1 MGTALWWIGNLVLI
15 AVIYPVVVLLLN
27 RLLRPAHEIEAYA
40 NDILDHGVKL
50 TGALDSVPKLL
61 TTADLV
67 GTARRNVERY
77 GRAVERL
84 L

>member
-1 MGTALWWIGNLVLI
+1 MVLWWIGNLLLVLLI
-15 AVIYPVVVLLLN
+15 LPVVIILLN
-27 RLLRPAHEIEAYA
+27 KLLRPAREIEAYA

-50 TGALDSVPKLL
+50 TGALDAVPKLY

-77 GRAVERL
+77 GRALERVL
-84 L
+84 